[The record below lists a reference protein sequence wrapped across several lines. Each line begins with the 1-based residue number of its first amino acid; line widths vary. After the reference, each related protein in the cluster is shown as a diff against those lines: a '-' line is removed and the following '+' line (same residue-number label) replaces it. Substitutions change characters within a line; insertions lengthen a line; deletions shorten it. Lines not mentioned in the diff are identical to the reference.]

1 MYLKYGMM
9 KKFLLRAG
17 VMASLVLIGT
27 GGMVAKGATATE
39 EMRGMEKNITGMSGE
54 DKKTKQDSTGK
65 RDNFWRRF
73 YRYFSES
80 NEVKEEKRFDFSIIG
95 GPHFSNDTKLGIGM
109 VASGLYR
116 IDRSDTTI
124 SPSNVSLYGDITTT
138 GFYLI
143 GIRGNTI
150 FPGAKYRVDLN
161 LYFFSFPSQFW
172 GIGYEAGSDNDGW
185 VSYKRLEN
193 QVKVDALARTVGNIY
208 VGPTVVFRNV
218 NGRDFDDDTGLG
230 GQDRRISSLGVGAIV
245 EYDTRDFIPNPSR
258 GMYARVEQQFFPGW
272 LGNDYDFSRTTAEL
286 RGYKGVWRGCT
297 LAGEIQAVFN
307 YGDVPWSM
315 MALLGGSARMRG
327 YYEGQYRDRSMV
339 QTQVELRQHIYN
351 RHGVTAWVGAGN
363 VFPKVSEWQW
373 SHTLPS
379 YGIGY
384 RWEFKNRV
392 NVRLDYG
399 FGKGVSAF
407 YFSINE
413 AF

>member
-1 MYLKYGMM
+1 MTRT
-9 KKFLLRAG
+9 LLHAG
-17 VMASLVLIGT
+17 IAMAIGLGSLT
-27 GGMVAKGATATE
+27 AHESHGAEPPKRTTHATNSSE
-39 EMRGMEKNITGMSGE
+39 VK
-54 DKKTKQDSTGK
+54 K
-65 RDNFWRRF
+65 RDNFFKRV
-73 YRYFSES
+73 YRYFEES
-80 NEVKEEKRFDFSIIG
+80 NDVKEEKRFDFSIIG

-116 IDRSDTTI
+116 IDREDKSI

-150 FPGAKYRVDLN
+150 FPQARYRIDAN

-172 GIGYEAGSDNDGW
+172 GIGYDLGKNNDGW
-185 VSYKRLEN
+185 ISYKRLEN
-193 QVKVDALARTVGNIY
+193 QLKFDFLARVAGNIY
-208 VGPTVVFRNV
+208 AGPTVIFRNV
-218 NGRDFDDDTGLG
+218 NGKDFDDISLLR
-230 GQDRRISSLGVGAIV
+230 GQDRNIGSFGLGAIA

-258 GMYARVEQQFFPGW
+258 GIYIRIEQQFFPDF
-272 LGNDYDFSRTTAEL
+272 LGNDYDFDRTSAEF
-286 RGYKGVWRGCT
+286 RFYKNIWKGCT
-297 LAGEIQAVFN
+297 LAGEIQGVFN
-307 YGDVPWSM
+307 YGNVPWSM

-327 YYEGQYRDRSMV
+327 YYEGQYRDNSMV
-339 QTQVELRQHIYN
+339 QTQAELRQHIYN
-351 RHGVTAWVGAGN
+351 RHGVTAWIGAGN
-363 VFPKVSEWQW
+363 VFPDIKSFKWRQ
-373 SHTLPS
+373 TLPS

>member
-1 MYLKYGMM
+1 
-9 KKFLLRAG
+9 
-17 VMASLVLIGT
+17 
-27 GGMVAKGATATE
+27 
-39 EMRGMEKNITGMSGE
+39 
-54 DKKTKQDSTGK
+54 
-65 RDNFWRRF
+65 
-73 YRYFSES
+73 
-80 NEVKEEKRFDFSIIG
+80 
-95 GPHFSNDTKLGIGM
+95 M

-116 IDRSDTTI
+116 VDRADTTI
-124 SPSNVSLYGDITTT
+124 SPSNVSLYGDVTTT

-150 FPGAKYRVDLN
+150 FPGARYRVDLN

-193 QVKVDALARTVGNIY
+193 QVKVDALARTVGSVY
-208 VGPTVVFRNV
+208 AGPTAVFRNV
-218 NGRDFDDDTGLG
+218 NGREFEDESLLG
-230 GQDRRISSLGVGAIV
+230 GQARRIRSLGAGVIA

-258 GMYARVEQQFFPGW
+258 GVYARVEQQFFPGW

-297 LAGEIQAVFN
+297 LAGEIQGVFN

-315 MALLGGSARMRG
+315 MALLGGSSRMRG
-327 YYEGQYRDRSMV
+327 YYEGQYRDNCMA
-339 QTQVELRQHIYN
+339 QAQVELRQHIYN
-351 RHGVTAWVGAGN
+351 RHGMTAWVGAGN
-363 VFPKVSEWQW
+363 VFPKAADFKWRQ
-373 SHTLPS
+373 TLPS
-379 YGIGY
+379 WGVGY